1 MNLLPHCGTKLMPFN
16 TTEVAISYPVVRS
29 SMYTTTQ
36 IHHGFVTQ
44 EQDKRMNDQGEQAHT
59 GAVI

>member
-1 MNLLPHCGTKLMPFN
+1 MPFN
-16 TTEVAISYPVVRS
+16 TTEVAISYAVVRS

-44 EQDKRMNDQGEQAHT
+44 EQDKRMNDQGEQIHT